1 MNDLDFIKKIVLF
14 EFLRLATR
22 ILSPSLSQTSTRP
35 CQGDS
40 YMFLKIYLVSLLS
53 LFFFI
58 CVLHEM
64 INVLDTPR
72 HILKMIQCLL
82 SDSRKNVYKQT
93 FKFIVA
99 HSLNSNDVII
109 QYMVY
114 YKSWRLSIYWY
125 LQNCV
130 LIQMFLMKVSII
142 Y

>member
-14 EFLRLATR
+14 EILRLATR
-22 ILSPSLSQTSTRP
+22 ILSSSLSQTSTRP

-72 HILKMIQCLL
+72 HILKMIHCLL
-82 SDSRKNVYKQT
+82 SDSRKNVNKL
-93 FKFIVA
+93 
-99 HSLNSNDVII
+99 LN
-109 QYMVY
+109 
-114 YKSWRLSIYWY
+114 L
-125 LQNCV
+125 L
-130 LIQMFLMKVSII
+130 LPTH
-142 Y
+142 

>member
-14 EFLRLATR
+14 EILRLATR

-35 CQGDS
+35 CQGDP

-72 HILKMIQCLL
+72 HILKMIHCLL
-82 SDSRKNVYKQT
+82 SDSRKNVNKL
-93 FKFIVA
+93 FN
-99 HSLNSNDVII
+99 L
-109 QYMVY
+109 
-114 YKSWRLSIYWY
+114 
-125 LQNCV
+125 
-130 LIQMFLMKVSII
+130 FLPTH
-142 Y
+142 